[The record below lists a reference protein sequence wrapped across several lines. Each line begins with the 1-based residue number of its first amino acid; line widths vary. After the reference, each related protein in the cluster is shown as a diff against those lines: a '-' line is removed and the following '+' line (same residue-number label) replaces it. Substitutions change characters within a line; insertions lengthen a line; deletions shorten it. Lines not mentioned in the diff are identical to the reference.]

1 MAVFKQEKMAKL
13 RLPFCIDFK
22 RTCVKDV
29 TPSTKPIAPAILS
42 TDRRTIFID
51 FDMIHN
57 PASNKSFRMRK
68 SYIPQGARAENMFF
82 MNYLLRDS
90 ERKFVRNN
98 LVGVCKCLRDKR
110 VLNFKVKS
118 LTKVKLLKF

>member
-1 MAVFKQEKMAKL
+1 MVVFKQEKMAQL

-51 FDMIHN
+51 MIHN
-57 PASNKSFRMRK
+57 QDSNKSFRMRK
-68 SYIPQGARAENMFF
+68 SYIPQGARAENVFF
-82 MNYLLRDS
+82 MIYLLHDS
-90 ERKFVRNN
+90 ERKFA
-98 LVGVCKCLRDKR
+98 
-110 VLNFKVKS
+110 
-118 LTKVKLLKF
+118 